1 MYWRPPKPGPPFLVY
16 LAILPSSLGGMLAQA
31 DAEGK
36 ERAVCFISQ
45 TKLDYEVRYTLIEK
59 TCLAAVWAA
68 QKFRHYLLAGP
79 ALIVARLDPL
89 KYLFEKPGRMAR
101 WPLLLSEFE
110 IKYVRR
116 KAIKGQVLADH
127 LAALPIAEGQPLP
140 T

>member
-1 MYWRPPKPGPPFLVY
+1 MPPYTALFFLIVILCIGSVSYLVATLSVPPLYYSVHVDREN
-16 LAILPSSLGGMLAQA
+16 LPSRRVGSS
-31 DAEGK
+31 E
-36 ERAVCFISQ
+36 I
-45 TKLDYEVRYTLIEK
+45 
-59 TCLAAVWAA
+59 
-68 QKFRHYLLAGP
+68 P
-79 ALIVARLDPL
+79 ALPAGRSGTDSRWARPVEI
-89 KYLFEKPGRMAR
+89 FEKPGRMVR

>member
-1 MYWRPPKPGPPFLVY
+1 MG
-16 LAILPSSLGGMLAQA
+16 SS
-31 DAEGK
+31 E
-36 ERAVCFISQ
+36 I
-45 TKLDYEVRYTLIEK
+45 
-59 TCLAAVWAA
+59 
-68 QKFRHYLLAGP
+68 P
-79 ALIVARLDPL
+79 ALPAGRSGTDSRWARPVEI
-89 KYLFEKPGRMAR
+89 FEKPGRMVR